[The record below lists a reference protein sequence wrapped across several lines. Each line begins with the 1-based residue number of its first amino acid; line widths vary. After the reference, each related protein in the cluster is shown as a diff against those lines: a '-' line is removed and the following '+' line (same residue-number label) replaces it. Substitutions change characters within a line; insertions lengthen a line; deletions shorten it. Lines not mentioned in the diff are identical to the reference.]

1 MRKHGPASFVST
13 GVKILSRRVA
23 RQAQAGSCG
32 KGGASWPHGLFQRV
46 RTSVSV
52 TTAPPARR
60 KPSVTISGGVGRAL
74 VRPQRLR
81 RSAPQWGGR
90 LSGRRHWR
98 PHSGRCGGRARSCPH
113 GSSARTAGRGT
124 SGTSG
129 TGRMVAAAA
138 AGPSAGIRRGPELWR
153 QATATSAQSA
163 ARGCV
168 GHAPGPGRRLPR
180 DFRAGS
186 GGGVCLWARPL
197 PDFPT
202 LVPSHCSGASQPPRP
217 QQPLSRTLYA
227 RSKGLG
233 EPRDG
238 RASLVCPLR
247 AVRGTPGH
255 GAGRGTADQASSRG
269 LTGLLRCASA
279 PSSAGVGVTG
289 HKEAWG

>member
-1 MRKHGPASFVST
+1 M
-13 GVKILSRRVA
+13 KILSRRVA
-23 RQAQAGSCG
+23 RQTQAGSCG

-98 PHSGRCGGRARSCPH
+98 PHSGRCGGH
-113 GSSARTAGRGT
+113 
-124 SGTSG
+124 GTSG

-153 QATATSAQSA
+153 QVTATSAQSA

-247 AVRGTPGH
+247 AVRGSPGQS
-255 GAGRGTADQASSRG
+255 GARGPGGGRRTR
-269 LTGLLRCASA
+269 RA
-279 PSSAGVGVTG
+279 PA
-289 HKEAWG
+289 A

>member
-1 MRKHGPASFVST
+1 M
-13 GVKILSRRVA
+13 
-23 RQAQAGSCG
+23 
-32 KGGASWPHGLFQRV
+32 
-46 RTSVSV
+46 
-52 TTAPPARR
+52 
-60 KPSVTISGGVGRAL
+60 TISGGVGRAP

-124 SGTSG
+124 SR
-129 TGRMVAAAA
+129 TGPMAEVVAAA

-153 QATATSAQSA
+153 QVTATSTQSA

-168 GHAPGPGRRLPR
+168 GHAPGPVRRLPR
-180 DFRAGS
+180 DFRTGS

-227 RSKGLG
+227 RSKGL
-233 EPRDG
+233 EELRDG

-247 AVRGTPGH
+247 AVWGTPGH
-255 GAGRGTADQASSRG
+255 GGRAGDVGQSE
-269 LTGLLRCASA
+269 LLRPDQPA
-279 PSSAGVGVTG
+279 PVRVNSQQCGGGGHGAQGSLGVT
-289 HKEAWG
+289 EVSLSWCWSPP

>member
-13 GVKILSRRVA
+13 GVKIFSRRVA
-23 RQAQAGSCG
+23 RQTQAGSCG

-98 PHSGRCGGRARSCPH
+98 PHSGRCGGH
-113 GSSARTAGRGT
+113 
-124 SGTSG
+124 GTSG

-138 AGPSAGIRRGPELWR
+138 AGPSAGIRRDPELWR

-168 GHAPGPGRRLPR
+168 GHAPGPGRRLPLTSGPG
-180 DFRAGS
+180 AGEAS
-186 GGGVCLWARPL
+186 ACGHGH
-197 PDFPT
+197 FPT
-202 LVPSHCSGASQPPRP
+202 SRRWCPP
-217 QQPLSRTLYA
+217 
-227 RSKGLG
+227 
-233 EPRDG
+233 
-238 RASLVCPLR
+238 
-247 AVRGTPGH
+247 
-255 GAGRGTADQASSRG
+255 TARG
-269 LTGLLRCASA
+269 LLSH
-279 PSSAGVGVTG
+279 PDHSSLFPELYMHVQKA
-289 HKEAWG
+289 